1 LFRRQMK
8 GEVMLDRVL
17 EFATAAHGDQKRKYT
32 GEPYITHP
40 IAVAEIVKTVQHT
53 DEMIAA
59 ALLHDVVEDTHVTLD
74 QIADNFGDKVADLVG
89 WLTDISRP
97 EDGNRSFRKS
107 LDRDHSANAPAEA
120 QTIKLADLIHNTESI
135 EKYDPNFYKVYRQE
149 KIELLKV
156 LTKGDKSL
164 MYRAQQQVGGN

>member
-1 LFRRQMK
+1 
-8 GEVMLDRVL
+8 MLDRVL

-40 IAVAEIVKTVQHT
+40 IAVAEIVKTVPHT

-74 QIADNFGDKVADLVG
+74 QIEDNFGGKVAELVG

-97 EDGNRSFRKS
+97 EDGNRRFRKS

-135 EKYDPNFYKVYRQE
+135 EKHDPGFYTVYKQE

-156 LTKGDKSL
+156 LTKGDPTL
-164 MYRAQQQVGGN
+164 LVRAQQQVGGN